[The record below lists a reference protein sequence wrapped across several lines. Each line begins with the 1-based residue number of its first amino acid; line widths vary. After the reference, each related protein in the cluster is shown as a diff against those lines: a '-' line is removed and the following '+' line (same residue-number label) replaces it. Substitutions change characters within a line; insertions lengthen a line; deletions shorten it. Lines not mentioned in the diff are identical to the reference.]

1 VIIKPFERTFLPQRR
16 APLQGFGVHVARPG
30 GRRRRPGCPLRV
42 AAPLGALVRPSYR
55 RHGFADPSLPSPR
68 LRGLPTGVPSRAGA
82 RDRSHRLRPLSG
94 PASSCPGSDLPAG
107 AAPPGVLFPF
117 DVLSERVRITRG
129 CLPRL
134 VPSSRFLTSPT
145 SCSPP
150 RRAASRAAAV
160 HGVPAL
166 RQGRLRRTGRG
177 ASPRRSRS
185 LAAGSGSPSS
195 EEQEVKDTTTPDLS
209 KPALPGRDDGRRP
222 DRGPGAF
229 PSGALHPAPAAA
241 TGVAAIPPARFSPP
255 RPPVREG
262 RRDGVSGSVRGG
274 TGGSR

>member
-1 VIIKPFERTFLPQRR
+1 
-16 APLQGFGVHVARPG
+16 VHVARPG

-134 VPSSRFLTSPT
+134 VPSSSKSLFP
-145 SCSPP
+145 
-150 RRAASRAAAV
+150 
-160 HGVPAL
+160 
-166 RQGRLRRTGRG
+166 LRRFQLLTLVYSSVNPKYTKYETYLVASLTHPFERVNSHPEG
-177 ASPRRSRS
+177 ATFRCCWKV
-185 LAAGSGSPSS
+185 LVSPS
-195 EEQEVKDTTTPDLS
+195 LS
-209 KPALPGRDDGRRP
+209 LNSAYAYQAPFSSSL
-222 DRGPGAF
+222 
-229 PSGALHPAPAAA
+229 SG
-241 TGVAAIPPARFSPP
+241 F
-255 RPPVREG
+255 
-262 RRDGVSGSVRGG
+262 
-274 TGGSR
+274 